1 MNAAAGLLVL
11 ALLGPPPA
19 RTYTWRD
26 AAGQTHITST
36 PPPAGA
42 ELLEP
47 PPPPAVEP
55 GRPAPP
61 LPRQDASGLEAPPR
75 EPLSPAQQLA
85 WTSLDQHLA
94 RARAGQDQRTLVA
107 VADSLL
113 QDSLWGHGLWLMPL
127 APVVALALL
136 GLLGWWFALG
146 LPTSLR
152 PPVVGGALL
161 LGLAFGHLLLTEFL
175 YQPQAV
181 RLQRN
186 LELLELHLGTGR
198 APGPTQRA
206 LLRGHYRALEAAATL
221 SQPPWRFPGEV
232 RALRAS
238 LKQVMVEP

>member
-1 MNAAAGLLVL
+1 MNAAVGLLVL

-26 AAGQTHITST
+26 AAGQVHITST
-36 PPPAGA
+36 PPPLGA
-42 ELLEP
+42 EVLEP
-47 PPPPAVEP
+47 PPPAAVEP

-61 LPRQDASGLEAPPR
+61 IPRQVTSGLEGPPR
-75 EPLSPAQQLA
+75 EQLNSGQQQA
-85 WTSLDQHLA
+85 WTALDQHLA
-94 RARAGQDQRTLVA
+94 RARAGRDQLTLEA

-113 QDSLWGHGLWLMPL
+113 QDSLWGHGLWIMPL
-127 APVVALALL
+127 VPVVALGLL

-146 LPTSLR
+146 LQSGLR
-152 PPVVGGALL
+152 LPVVGGSLL
-161 LGLAFGHLLLTEFL
+161 LGLGFGHLLLTVFL

-186 LELLELHLGTGR
+186 LELLELHLGIGR

-206 LLRGHYRALEAAATL
+206 LLRGHYRALDAAALL

>member
-36 PPPAGA
+36 PPPPGA

-47 PPPPAVEP
+47 PPPPAVEL

-61 LPRQDASGLEAPPR
+61 LPRQEASGLEAPPR
-75 EPLSPAQQLA
+75 EQLNSTQQQA

-94 RARAGQDQRTLVA
+94 RARAGKDQRTLEA
-107 VADSLL
+107 VANSLL
-113 QDSLWGHGLWLMPL
+113 QDSLWGHGLWVMPL
-127 APVVALALL
+127 VPVLALALL

-152 PPVVGGALL
+152 LPVLGGSLL
-161 LGLAFGHLLLTEFL
+161 LGLAFGHLLLTVFL

-186 LELLELHLGTGR
+186 LELLELHLGIGR

-206 LLRGHYRALEAAATL
+206 LLQGHYRALEAATTL
-221 SQPPWRFPGEV
+221 SQPPWRFPAEV
-232 RALRAS
+232 RSLRAD